1 MRQLFKLLLAA
12 LLLAAVAVGLGLQ
25 AYHAFTQEELAA
37 IVRCEPAP
45 PGLSYPFLMQV
56 TPVHNGQPGR
66 PEKFPMT
73 GEQWA
78 IGGEI
83 LKWSPWL
90 NFLGL
95 KSRYKLTRLSS
106 RYWTAADEMSKPR
119 AVYDLEG
126 GTPAP
131 WRWLHRFGCRLPLVD
146 AVYGSTVY
154 TPVRLNREWK
164 VVVNHSG
171 FLVRLSREEIP
182 L

>member
-12 LLLAAVAVGLGLQ
+12 LLLAAVAVGLGLR
-25 AYHAFTQEELAA
+25 AYHAFTQEELVA

-45 PGLSYPFLMQV
+45 SGLSYPFLVQV
-56 TPVHNGQPGR
+56 TPVHSRQPGR
-66 PEKFPMT
+66 PEKFPMA

-106 RYWTAADEMSKPR
+106 RYWAAADEMSKPR

-154 TPVRLNREWK
+154 TPVRLGGEWK
-164 VVVNHSG
+164 VFVNHSG
-171 FLVRLSREEIP
+171 FLVRPSRDGVP